1 MMISQ
6 KYQENDQERIGKDL
20 EILVKKF
27 GQIRV
32 QIAKKARNMQDRGV

>member
-32 QIAKKARNMQDRGV
+32 QIAKKSKKHAG